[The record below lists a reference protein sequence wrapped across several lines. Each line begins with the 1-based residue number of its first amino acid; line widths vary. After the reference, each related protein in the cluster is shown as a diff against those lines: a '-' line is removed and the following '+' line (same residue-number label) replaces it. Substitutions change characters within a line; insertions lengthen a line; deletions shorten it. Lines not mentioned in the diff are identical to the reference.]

1 MDYRRGS
8 SPTGRKV
15 ELQAAIRKTLK
26 GGKKT
31 FSELLKET
39 DSSRSALASHLK
51 DMNKKGEVKRETDPE
66 DYRITHYS
74 LTATGRNELN
84 RQVDIETIS
93 SGKLEEFLFPPPEAI
108 AEFAK
113 KLIKFLEPS
122 LQHYLLDPEG
132 NYAGIL
138 KECIRTSFYWD
149 KSLKDADKNYV
160 KKLAELAATS
170 MLAEFVTLRRKEA
183 FKLKKISNLAI
194 LFRFDTAKIDEYLRR
209 VESEMN
215 KGPMLKLPDIRNYGK
230 NENGKIKGVQK
241 GFVEKEKQKEP

>member
-1 MDYRRGS
+1 MDYRRRFP
-8 SPTGRKV
+8 PTQRKV
-15 ELQAAIRKTLK
+15 ELQAAIRKALK

-31 FSELLKET
+31 FSELLKEI

-51 DMNKKGEVKRETDPE
+51 DMYKKGEVERETDPE

-74 LTATGRNELN
+74 LTATGRNELH
-84 RQVDIETIS
+84 RQADIETIS
-93 SGKLEEFLFPPPEAI
+93 SAEFAELGFPPPKVM
-108 AEFAK
+108 AELVD

-122 LQHYLLDPEG
+122 LRHYALDLEG
-132 NYAGIL
+132 NDAGIL

-160 KKLAELAATS
+160 KRLAELAAAS

-183 FKLKKISNLAI
+183 LRKLKKISDLAI
-194 LFRFDTAKIDEYLRR
+194 LFRFNTAKIDEYLRR

-215 KGPMLKLPDIRNYGK
+215 KEPILKLPDIKDYPKKRK
-230 NENGKIKGVQK
+230 R
-241 GFVEKEKQKEP
+241 